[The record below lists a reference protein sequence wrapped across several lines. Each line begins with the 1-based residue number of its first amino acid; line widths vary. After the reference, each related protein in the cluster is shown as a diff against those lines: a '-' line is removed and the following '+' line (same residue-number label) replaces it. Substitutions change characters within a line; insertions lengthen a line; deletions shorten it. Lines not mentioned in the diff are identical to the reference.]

1 MIEPNTTTGADELDR
16 DKLAKV
22 LGMLASPHDGE
33 SLAAGRAADA
43 LVRAV
48 GATSETVLSDSGIAE
63 EACRVLLTENVELR
77 FENEELYRRIETL
90 LREKDRPPMGRVAQ
104 SVMTIAI
111 TGLAGVV
118 ALVVASGVFLA
129 LARRAAKVGIA
140 HC

>member
-1 MIEPNTTTGADELDR
+1 MIEPNTTTGSDELDR

-48 GATSETVLSDSGIAE
+48 GATWETVLSDSGIAE

-77 FENEELYRRIETL
+77 FENENFTAGSKRCFAKRTAHPWAA
-90 LREKDRPPMGRVAQ
+90 LRSR
-104 SVMTIAI
+104 S
-111 TGLAGVV
+111 
-118 ALVVASGVFLA
+118 
-129 LARRAAKVGIA
+129 
-140 HC
+140 

>member
-1 MIEPNTTTGADELDR
+1 MIEPNTTTGSDELDR

-90 LREKDRPPMGRVAQ
+90 LREKDRPAIGRVAQ

-111 TGLAGVV
+111 TASRASSLSSSLPAFFSPWLAGRRKW
-118 ALVVASGVFLA
+118 AS
-129 LARRAAKVGIA
+129 

>member
-1 MIEPNTTTGADELDR
+1 
-16 DKLAKV
+16 
-22 LGMLASPHDGE
+22 
-33 SLAAGRAADA
+33 
-43 LVRAV
+43 
-48 GATSETVLSDSGIAE
+48 
-63 EACRVLLTENVELR
+63 
-77 FENEELYRRIETL
+77 
-90 LREKDRPPMGRVAQ
+90 MGRVAQ